1 MMIDTLMMVKK
12 KIGMEMRIKL
22 MLDKGTC
29 CFFHPRVDVAVA
41 VAVVAVAV
49 DVTAVVAVAV
59 VASGMI

>member
-12 KIGMEMRIKL
+12 KIRMEMRIKL

-29 CFFHPRVDVAVA
+29 RFFHPRVDFAVA
-41 VAVVAVAV
+41 VAVAVAV

>member
-12 KIGMEMRIKL
+12 KIRMEMRIKL

-29 CFFHPRVDVAVA
+29 RFFHPRFDVAVA
-41 VAVVAVAV
+41 VVVAV